1 MDVLDKI
8 KAPVAAEMDHFRDT
22 FRQTLYSDNPLLE
35 QVVEHL
41 LKAPGKQLRPMLV
54 LLAARMASAK
64 GKGSTVV
71 SEKVIRVALAL
82 EMLHTASLVHDDVV
96 DESDRRR
103 GLPSVNALFSN
114 QIAVLAGDFIL
125 SKALECAAQ
134 TEDVR
139 VVQYIAQLGQSLANG
154 ELLQIDNQDSSVLSE
169 AVYFDIISR
178 KTASLFSL
186 CARLGAL
193 AAGGSEAEAER
204 LAQYGKLIGICFQL
218 RDDVFDYGT
227 AEVGKPI
234 GNDMREGKLTL
245 PVIYAVK
252 HSDDAAMTALALKV
266 RRREASAEEIQGLI
280 DFTIDK
286 GGLDYVQWHMKD
298 LQAMADGLIDDTHD
312 ASVTESL
319 HLLASF
325 VSERVY

>member
-8 KAPVAAEMDHFRDT
+8 KAPVAAEMEQFREA

-35 QVVEHL
+35 QAVEHL

-54 LLAARMASAK
+54 LLAARMV
-64 GKGSTVV
+64 GEVND
-71 SEKVIRVALAL
+71 KVIRVALAL

-103 GLPSVNALFSN
+103 GLPSVNALLSN
-114 QIAVLAGDFIL
+114 QVAVLAGDFIL
-125 SKALECAAQ
+125 SKALECAAL
-134 TEDVR
+134 TDDVR
-139 VVQYIAQLGQSLANG
+139 VVRYIAQLGQSLADG
-154 ELLQIDNQDSSVLSE
+154 ELLQLDNQDSKLLSE
-169 AVYFDIISR
+169 AVYFDIIGR

-204 LAQYGKLIGICFQL
+204 LAQFGKLIGICFQL

-227 AEVGKPI
+227 AEVGKPL
-234 GNDMREGKLTL
+234 GNDMKEGKLTL
-245 PVIYAVK
+245 PAIYAVK
-252 HSDDAAMTALALKV
+252 HSDDASMNELALKV
-266 RRREASAEEIQGLI
+266 RRREASAEEIQQLI
-280 DFTIDK
+280 DFTVSA
-286 GGLDYVQWHMKD
+286 GGLEYVQWHMKD
-298 LQAMADGLIDDTHD
+298 MQGMADGLIDDSRD
-312 ASVTESL
+312 AAITESL

-325 VSERVY
+325 VAERII

>member
-8 KAPVAAEMDHFRDT
+8 KAPIAAEIEQFREA
-22 FRQTLYSDNPLLE
+22 FRKTLYSDNPLLE

-54 LLAARMASAK
+54 LLAARMV
-64 GKGSTVV
+64 GKVN
-71 SEKVIRVALAL
+71 EKVIRVALAL

-103 GLPSVNALFSN
+103 GLPSVNALLSN
-114 QIAVLAGDFIL
+114 QVAVLAGDFIL
-125 SKALECAAQ
+125 SKALECAAL

-139 VVQYIAQLGQSLANG
+139 VVRYIAQLGQSLADG
-154 ELLQIDNQDSSVLSE
+154 ELLQLDNQDSEVLSE

-204 LAQYGKLIGICFQL
+204 LAQFGKLIGICFQL

-227 AEVGKPI
+227 TEVGKPL
-234 GNDMREGKLTL
+234 GNDMKEGKLTL
-245 PVIYAVK
+245 PAIYAVK
-252 HSDDAAMTALALKV
+252 HSDDASMNELALKV
-266 RRREASAEEIQGLI
+266 RRREASAEEIQQLI
-280 DFTIDK
+280 DFTINA
-286 GGLDYVQWHMKD
+286 GGLEYVQWHMKD
-298 LQAMADGLIDDTHD
+298 MQGMADGLIDDTRD
-312 ASVTESL
+312 AAITEAL
-319 HLLASF
+319 HLLTSF
-325 VSERVY
+325 VAERVR

>member
-1 MDVLDKI
+1 MEVLDKI
-8 KAPVAAEMDHFRDT
+8 KAPVAAELEQFREA
-22 FRQTLYSDNPLLE
+22 FCQTLYSENPLLE

-54 LLAARMASAK
+54 LLAARMV
-64 GKGSTVV
+64 GQVND
-71 SEKVIRVALAL
+71 KVIRVALSL

-103 GLPSVNALFSN
+103 GLPSVNALLSN

-125 SKALECAAQ
+125 SKALECSAL
-134 TEDVR
+134 TDDVR
-139 VVQYIAQLGQSLANG
+139 VVRYIAQLGQSLADG
-154 ELLQIDNQDSSVLSE
+154 ELLQLKHQDSDVLSE

-204 LAQYGKLIGICFQL
+204 LAQFGKLIGICFQL

-227 AEVGKPI
+227 AEVGKPL

-245 PVIYAVK
+245 PAIYAVK
-252 HSDDAAMTALALKV
+252 HSEDAKMHELALKV
-266 RRREASAEEIQGLI
+266 RRREASAEDIQQLI
-280 DFTIDK
+280 DFTISA
-286 GGLDYVQWHMKD
+286 GGLEYVQWHMKD
-298 LQAMADGLIDDTHD
+298 MQGMADGLIDDTRD
-312 ASVTESL
+312 PAITEAL

-325 VSERVY
+325 VGERAI

>member
-1 MDVLDKI
+1 MEVLDKI
-8 KAPVAAEMDHFRDT
+8 KAPVAAELEQFREA
-22 FRQTLYSDNPLLE
+22 FRRTLYSENPLLE

-54 LLAARMASAK
+54 LLAARMV
-64 GKGSTVV
+64 GQVND
-71 SEKVIRVALAL
+71 KVIRVALAL

-103 GLPSVNALFSN
+103 GLPSVNALLSN

-125 SKALECAAQ
+125 SKALECSAL

-139 VVQYIAQLGQSLANG
+139 VVRYIAQLGQSLADG
-154 ELLQIDNQDSSVLSE
+154 ELLQLKNQDSEVLSE

-193 AAGGSEAEAER
+193 ADGGSEAEAER

-218 RDDVFDYGT
+218 RDDVFDYGK
-227 AEVGKPI
+227 AEVGKPL
-234 GNDMREGKLTL
+234 GNDMKEGKLTL
-245 PVIYAVK
+245 PAIYAVK
-252 HSDDAAMTALALKV
+252 HSEDASMHELALKV
-266 RRREASAEEIQGLI
+266 RRRDASAEEIQQLI
-280 DFTIDK
+280 DFTISA
-286 GGLDYVQWHMKD
+286 GGLEYVQWHMKD
-298 LQAMADGLIDDTHD
+298 MHGMADGLIDDTRD
-312 ASVTESL
+312 PAITEAL

-325 VSERVY
+325 VGERVI